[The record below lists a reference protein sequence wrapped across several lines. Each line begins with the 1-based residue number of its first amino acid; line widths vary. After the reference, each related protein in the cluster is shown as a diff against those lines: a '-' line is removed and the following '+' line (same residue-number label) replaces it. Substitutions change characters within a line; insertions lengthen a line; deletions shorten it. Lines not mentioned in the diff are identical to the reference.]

1 VAAASLFESFA
12 VAGGALS
19 VVALMTFIAGG
30 PAPVPGGVVGER
42 VESTSA
48 PGTDW
53 YAGERPSGRAGH
65 DRPRHDRP
73 ASPLVDFSG
82 RREPGAAG
90 LAGPS
95 RAAPSRAAPGA
106 RRPQQP
112 GIRGS
117 AADDGPEP
125 NSPADAPRQAHPE
138 AAEAADEAE
147 QATQGH
153 ADRQTHHVAQPCV
166 HLASVGWQQ
175 PSRDVLGT
183 SDR

>member
-1 VAAASLFESFA
+1 MA
-12 VAGGALS
+12 VD
-19 VVALMTFIAGG
+19 
-30 PAPVPGGVVGER
+30 PR
-42 VESTSA
+42 
-48 PGTDW
+48 GTDLKRYLQEDPDRLNGW
-53 YAGERPSGRAGH
+53 QVRIMPCLNPDNSGRA
-65 DRPRHDRP
+65 RTNPRGVDLNRNF
-73 ASPLVDFSG
+73 VDFSG

-138 AAEAADEAE
+138 AADDADEAE